1 MFKLSSTPLEEINL
15 REGLVSQ
22 SAGAFVCFEGWVR
35 NHNEGKK
42 VSALE
47 YEAYESLCEKEAE
60 KIFQEVEKKF
70 NVIAAKCFHRVGRL
84 ELGDMAIWI
93 GVITA
98 HRDESFKACRYIIDE
113 IKFRLP
119 IWKKEHYEN
128 GDSGWVACE
137 ACASHSHNK

>member
-1 MFKLSSTPLEEINL
+1 MFKLSSIPLEKINL
-15 REGLVSQ
+15 REGLVSE

-47 YEAYESLCEKEAE
+47 YEAYESLCQKEAQ
-60 KIFQEVEKKF
+60 KIFQEVHEKF
-70 NVIAAKCFHRVGRL
+70 DVIAARCFHRAGRL
-84 ELGDMAIWI
+84 EIGDMAVWI

-137 ACASHSHNK
+137 VCSSHAH